1 MSRIHLPADY
11 LKYPAVHCQ
20 DLYFTYPDQQAALR
34 GISLKIDHGEKVAII
49 GPNGAG
55 KSTFLSLLNGLL
67 KGEGLL
73 RIYGLDVIKRHDKL
87 IKSLVGLVFQNPDDQ
102 LFCPTIFEDVA
113 FGPLNLGLDRALL
126 KERVHQALQEVGLS
140 GYENRSSINLSFGEK
155 KLVSIATIL
164 SMQPQIVA
172 MDEPTGYLDHAHRRR
187 IINWV
192 CSNGRTILVT
202 THDLDFVA
210 ETCHRV
216 ILFNSGKMVA
226 DGPVTEILND
236 EPLLNQNNLE
246 KPIRIISGQFN
257 HSLKVGLKT

>member
-1 MSRIHLPADY
+1 MSKLTLPADY
-11 LKYPAVHCQ
+11 LKNPAVFCQ
-20 DLYFTYPDQQAALR
+20 DLHFTYPDQQPALR

-73 RIYGLDVIKRHDKL
+73 RIYGLEVIKKHDKL

-126 KERVHQALQEVGLS
+126 QERVHQALQEVGLS
-140 GYENRSSINLSFGEK
+140 GYENRSSINISFGEK

-187 IINWV
+187 IINWIQ
-192 CSNGRTILVT
+192 SNNRTVLVT
-202 THDLDFVA
+202 THDLDLVA
-210 ETCHRV
+210 ETCRRV
-216 ILFNSGKMVA
+216 ILFNAGKMVA

-246 KPIRIISGQFN
+246 KPASNVSVQS
-257 HSLKVGLKT
+257 HYPSKSDLKP